1 MLYTILREPIFGTYE
16 LTLTVALLRASR
28 EPLGRFG
35 LVEEVHWSAV
45 PTVSTDILEK
55 VAKMQ
60 FEVFTYMNNNVRGMK
75 QSTQRS
81 GAPTKS
87 LTDRLKGKDGRIR
100 GNLMGN

>member
-16 LTLTVALLRASR
+16 STLTVALSRASR

-60 FEVFTYMNNNVRGMK
+60 FEVFTYMN
-75 QSTQRS
+75 
-81 GAPTKS
+81 KS
-87 LTDRLKGKDGRIR
+87 SRLKFWSNKANG
-100 GNLMGN
+100 